1 MALKEILESIRHPHK
16 VTFEANDLTSN
27 YGKFIAQPFERGY
40 AVTIGNALRRVLL
53 SSIPGYAI
61 TAIKIKDVSNEFEN
75 VEGMKEDT
83 IVMIMHLKN
92 VVVSLPDHIES
103 KTIHVKKEGPCI
115 ITAKDLVESDSEVKV
130 YNPDYYIATIS
141 EGYSFEMDIQIDGGY
156 SYVPAEVSAELISDI
171 NAIVIDA
178 IYSPIVSVNYNVEDI
193 RVGQRIDYGRLTL
206 EIETKGNIAPDK
218 ALSWAAKILKDNL
231 LCFMLPEEANEN
243 DEKLEEAPKDSILD
257 VLKDKHV
264 EEVEFSIRTANFLI
278 SSDLKTLDKVALKS
292 DSDLLRL
299 TGANE
304 MIIEEIK
311 EKLEEYGAHLGMR
324 RMI

>member
-16 VTFEANDLTSN
+16 VTFEAKDLTST
-27 YGKFIAQPFERGY
+27 YGKFVAQPFERGY

-156 SYVPAEVSAELISDI
+156 SYVPAEVSAELISDV

-178 IYSPIVSVNYNVEDI
+178 IYSPIVSVKYNVDPI
-193 RVGQRIDYGRLTL
+193 RVGQRIDYGKLSL
-206 EIETKGNIAPDK
+206 EIETKCNITPDK
-218 ALSWAAKILKDNL
+218 ALSWAAKILRDNL
-231 LCFMLPEEANEN
+231 TCFMLPEEVEEN
-243 DEKLEEAPKDSILD
+243 DEKLEEVPKDSILD
-257 VLKDKHV
+257 VLKNKYVD
-264 EEVEFSIRTANFLI
+264 EIEFSVRTANFLM

-299 TGANE
+299 IGANE
-304 MIIEEIK
+304 MIVEEIK
-311 EKLEEYGAHLGMR
+311 EKLAEYGAHLGMR
-324 RMI
+324 K

>member
-1 MALKEILESIRHPHK
+1 
-16 VTFEANDLTSN
+16 
-27 YGKFIAQPFERGY
+27 
-40 AVTIGNALRRVLL
+40 
-53 SSIPGYAI
+53 
-61 TAIKIKDVSNEFEN
+61 
-75 VEGMKEDT
+75 
-83 IVMIMHLKN
+83 
-92 VVVSLPDHIES
+92 
-103 KTIHVKKEGPCI
+103 
-115 ITAKDLVESDSEVKV
+115 
-130 YNPDYYIATIS
+130 
-141 EGYSFEMDIQIDGGY
+141 
-156 SYVPAEVSAELISDI
+156 
-171 NAIVIDA
+171 
-178 IYSPIVSVNYNVEDI
+178 
-193 RVGQRIDYGRLTL
+193 
-206 EIETKGNIAPDK
+206 
-218 ALSWAAKILKDNL
+218 
-231 LCFMLPEEANEN
+231 MLPEEANED

>member
-1 MALKEILESIRHPHK
+1 
-16 VTFEANDLTSN
+16 
-27 YGKFIAQPFERGY
+27 
-40 AVTIGNALRRVLL
+40 
-53 SSIPGYAI
+53 
-61 TAIKIKDVSNEFEN
+61 
-75 VEGMKEDT
+75 MKEDT

-178 IYSPIVSVNYNVEDI
+178 IYSPIISVNYNVEDI

-231 LCFMLPEEANEN
+231 LCFMLPEEANED